1 MFLLIKVESVKKKFQ
16 KTSHLKV
23 RFLFY
28 IGLISKFGIG
38 LISNSASFVVR
49 EGEINFDF
57 KLFL

>member
-1 MFLLIKVESVKKKFQ
+1 MLRKFQ
-16 KTSHLKV
+16 KTSDLNV

-28 IGLISKFGIG
+28 VGLISKFGIG
-38 LISNSASFVVR
+38 LISNSASFVVL